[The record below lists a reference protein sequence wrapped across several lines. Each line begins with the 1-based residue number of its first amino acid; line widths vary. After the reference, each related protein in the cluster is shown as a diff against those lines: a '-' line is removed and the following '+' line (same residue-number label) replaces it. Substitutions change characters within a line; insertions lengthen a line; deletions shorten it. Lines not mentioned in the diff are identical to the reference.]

1 MKPITILI
9 ADDEAEIA
17 DLIELHLVR
26 EGYRCIKVSDG
37 QQAVDAV
44 RTQPVD
50 LAILDIMMPRLD
62 GYEATR
68 QIRERHHLPIIF
80 LSAKASDLDKITGLV
95 RGADD
100 YMTKPFNP
108 MELVARVNAQLRR
121 FIQLNPSAGAQAGIP
136 VLEAGGLVIHPEE
149 RTVFLYGERV
159 ELTPKEFDILYLL
172 ASHPKKVFSSE
183 HIFRQVWGEAY
194 YEGGNTVM
202 VHIRTLRKKLG
213 EDQYKHRL
221 IKTVWGVGYTFD
233 G

>member
-1 MKPITILI
+1 MNPITVLI
-9 ADDEAEIA
+9 ADDEPEIA
-17 DLIELHLVR
+17 DLIELHLIV

-37 QQAVDAV
+37 LEAVQAV

-50 LAILDIMMPRLD
+50 LAILDIMMPKLD
-62 GYEATR
+62 GYEAT
-68 QIRERHHLPIIF
+68 QLIRERHHLPIIF
-80 LSAKASDLDKITGLV
+80 LSAKATDLDKITGLV

-100 YMTKPFNP
+100 YVTKPFNP

-121 FIQLNPSAGAQAGIP
+121 AMQFNASSPSNNA
-136 VLEAGGLVIHPEE
+136 VLEAGGLIIDPEQ
-149 RTVFLYGERV
+149 RTVYRYGDPI

-183 HIFRQVWGEAY
+183 NIFEQVWGEAY
-194 YEGGNTVM
+194 YESGNTVM

-213 EDQYKHRL
+213 EDMPKDKW
-221 IKTVWGVGYTFD
+221 IKTVWGVGYTFN